1 MGIDFQAFAKGF
13 LDRSQVIMDENSDE
27 AKEYEKR
34 QRELAD
40 RNLGVISKRR
50 NTATAVLS
58 AAKGLS
64 NLGVSKAVI
73 KLAISTPGGLA
84 KLKKEIDTARSD
96 LGKDWDPKLIESFVN
111 LPDEFKNS
119 DALQQDGVSLK
130 DFVYNTHGLTT
141 PTLGPNL
148 DEVAESG
155 GKFSMFDNFFNKN
168 AMEDARTKLGNEMIY
183 GDMSV
188 AQINKL
194 SKQDEYSSQ
203 IEGAFLDYKNPKFIT
218 ADVSGSIR
226 KELESQKDD
235 WRTNNNADLL
245 KLADLRKLY
254 VDTLSNTVASDDN
267 ENLRIIS
274 ENERNYLKMRED
286 LTNSLRL
293 RLETITGPAIETYDE
308 DQFNTKI
315 GGYYKEILKID
326 TLPNVEGTIDTSS
339 KDLTEKGPKVAS
351 ISEQV
356 NETLKAFQ
364 VSPFPTPFQ
373 WEIVEELDLK
383 DDGTISTFKTE
394 VYVDKETGFMTVISR
409 DQNGDES
416 KVYKDTARNSEAT
429 EFARKNGFDIRKTI
443 DEVITSQKNIDPV
456 TVVSPLLSSTK
467 TALEDMGFKLN
478 IGPVPRSSADPS
490 QGVWN
495 KLNRSLGNIYDR
507 KTGEINERKF
517 GDFLTKQFPE
527 IKKMK
532 SKERDA
538 LIASLLSDASEST
551 EVLSTE
557 SNVVNDSVRD
567 RMRNKDALINNV
579 TNEEENELRT
589 GPEVT
594 SDFNLDGLGGSPNT
608 SDPIIKTVT
617 TDESIP
623 DNKPPALMAK
633 PESGTP
639 FIAPDSPEEPGK
651 PINLTN
657 LKEKQDAQKDL
668 SKLPPRSE
676 FMVEFGDEILE
687 ALLDRKNITVKN
699 VEAGRLGQLNNVLT
713 AWERKNKGKKISTK
727 DKKTIIKEYIRS
739 KGK

>member
-218 ADVSGSIR
+218 ADVSGTIR

-235 WRTNNNADLL
+235 WRTNNNADLT

-254 VDTLSNTVASDDN
+254 VGTLSKTVASDDN

-326 TLPNVEGTIDTSS
+326 TQPNVEATIGTASS
-339 KDLTEKGPKVAS
+339 DLDVTTTVPK
-351 ISEQV
+351 
-356 NETLKAFQ
+356 TL
-364 VSPFPTPFQ
+364 
-373 WEIVEELDLK
+373 EE
-383 DDGTISTFKTE
+383 ST
-394 VYVDKETGFMTVISR
+394 
-409 DQNGDES
+409 
-416 KVYKDTARNSEAT
+416 
-429 EFARKNGFDIRKTI
+429 KTI
-443 DEVITSQKNIDPV
+443 DLQLQRGALPNSYVVLDTGSETNGMKVEVYTNEDTGFATVIIRDQAGNIIKNMEDSDGNDEASRFLEKSPEMDFRARIKEYNASQIKIEPVITTSEVDGV
-456 TVVSPLLSSTK
+456 
-467 TALEDMGFKLN
+467 
-478 IGPVPRSSADPS
+478 SSAALTAAQTFFKDLNLTS
-490 QGVWN
+490 GIDKSELNSATRKYYDNITGKLDKEKIKREVLRWGN
-495 KLNRSLGNIYDR
+495 KH
-507 KTGEINERKF
+507 NEK
-517 GDFLTKQFPE
+517 
-527 IKKMK
+527 
-532 SKERDA
+532 
-538 LIASLLSDASEST
+538 ASEEDQVKVTSFAFGSNQLDELT
-551 EVLSTE
+551 DSIFNFLMNTQNSEVKTS
-557 SNVVNDSVRD
+557 SVL
-567 RMRNKDALINNV
+567 NEVPTLVSKKVTTSGDA
-579 TNEEENELRT
+579 
-589 GPEVT
+589 PEVT

-727 DKKTIIKEYIRS
+727 DKKTIIQEYIRS

>member
-218 ADVSGSIR
+218 ADVSGTIR

-235 WRTNNNADLL
+235 WRTNNNADLAE
-245 KLADLRKLY
+245 LADLRKLY
-254 VDTLSNTVASDDN
+254 VKTLTETIASDDN
-267 ENLRIIS
+267 ENLRIVS
-274 ENERNYLKMRED
+274 QNERNYLKKRED

-326 TLPNVEGTIDTSS
+326 TQPNVEATIGTASS
-339 KDLTEKGPKVAS
+339 DLTGESSLEISIEQQINDKVKS
-351 ISEQV
+351 RG
-356 NETLKAFQ
+356 FQ
-364 VSPFPTPFQ
+364 VSPYGTQYQ
-373 WEIVEELDLK
+373 WEIVEKLDLK
-383 DDGTISTFKTE
+383 GDKNISTFKTE
-394 VYVDKETGFMTVISR
+394 IYVDSKTGLMTVISK
-409 DQNGDES
+409 DQNGDVS
-416 KVYKDTARNSEAT
+416 QVWRDTEDSNEAT
-429 EFARKNGFDIRKTI
+429 RYAQKNGFDIRKTLA
-443 DEVITSQKNIDPV
+443 EVTTSQTKIDPV
-456 TVVSPLLSSTK
+456 ITTSKVEGV
-467 TALEDMGFKLN
+467 
-478 IGPVPRSSADPS
+478 SSAALTAAQTFFKDLNLTS
-490 QGVWN
+490 GIDKSELN
-495 KLNRSLGNIYDR
+495 SATRKYYDNITGKLD
-507 KTGEINERKF
+507 KEK
-517 GDFLTKQFPE
+517 
-527 IKKMK
+527 IK
-532 SKERDA
+532 R
-538 LIASLLSDASEST
+538 
-551 EVLSTE
+551 EVLRWGNKHNEKASDEDQVKVTSFAFG
-557 SNVVNDSVRD
+557 SNQLDELTDNIFNFLMNTQNSEVKTSSISNEVPTLVSKKVTTSG
-567 RMRNKDALINNV
+567 DA
-579 TNEEENELRT
+579 
-589 GPEVT
+589 PEVT

-623 DNKPPALMAK
+623 ESENPALMAK

>member
-13 LDRSQVIMDENSDE
+13 LDRSQVIMDENSEE

-64 NLGVSKAVI
+64 NLGVSKDVI

-84 KLKKEIDTARSD
+84 KLKKEIDTARAD

-119 DALQQDGVSLK
+119 DALQNDGVSLK

-188 AQINKL
+188 SQINKL

-203 IEGAFLDYKNPKFIT
+203 IEGAYLDYKSPKFIT

-226 KELESQKDD
+226 KELELQKDD
-235 WRTNNNADLL
+235 WRQTNAADLT
-245 KLADLRKLY
+245 KLAEARASY
-254 VDTLSNTVASDDN
+254 VDLINTTIASDTN
-267 ENLRIIS
+267 ENLRILADKK
-274 ENERNYLKMRED
+274 RDYFKKRED

-326 TLPNVEGTIDTSS
+326 TLPDVEGTISTTSS
-339 KDLTEKGPKVAS
+339 DLTKTGSKENVTVDKALSDVNFALQPGANLNSFIVKDIKGDS
-351 ISEQV
+351 
-356 NETLKAFQ
+356 T
-364 VSPFPTPFQ
+364 
-373 WEIVEELDLK
+373 
-383 DDGTISTFKTE
+383 GTITE
-394 VYVDKETGFMTVISR
+394 VYTNEETGFVTVIVR
-409 DQNGDES
+409 DPAGRILLNETDVAGD
-416 KVYKDTARNSEAT
+416 ARASSYLEGSPEVDFRARIK
-429 EFARKNGFDIRKTI
+429 EFNDSQTNLKT
-443 DEVITSQKNIDPV
+443 DPV
-456 TVVSPLLSSTK
+456 VVISPLLSSTK
-467 TALEDMGFKLN
+467 TALGDMGFKLN
-478 IGPVPRSSADPS
+478 IGPVPTSSADPN

-507 KTGEINERKF
+507 KTGEINERRF
-517 GDFLTKQFPE
+517 EVFLKKQFPE
-527 IKKMK
+527 IKKME

-538 LIASLLSDASEST
+538 LITSLLSDVSEST
-551 EVLSTE
+551 EVTGPPTA
-557 SNVVNDSVRD
+557 NGTVVNDDVRD
-567 RMRNKDALINNV
+567 RMRNQDALINNNTDEV
-579 TNEEENELRT
+579 ITST
-589 GPEVT
+589 DAPEVT
-594 SDFNLDGLGGSPNT
+594 SDLNLAGLGGKPNT
-608 SDPIIKTVT
+608 KAPIIKT

-623 DNKPPALMAK
+623 VDIKNPALMAK
-633 PESGTP
+633 PESEIP
-639 FIAPDSPEEPGK
+639 FKS
-651 PINLTN
+651 
-657 LKEKQDAQKDL
+657 KDFV
-668 SKLPPRSE
+668 PRSS

-687 ALLDRKNITVKN
+687 ELLDRKNITVKN

-727 DKKTIIKEYIRS
+727 DKKAIIKEYIES

>member
-13 LDRSQVIMDENSDE
+13 LDRSQVIMDENSEE

-64 NLGVSKAVI
+64 NLGVSKDVI

-84 KLKKEIDTARSD
+84 KLQTEINKARAD

-111 LPDEFKNS
+111 LPEEFKNS
-119 DALQQDGVSLK
+119 DALQDDGISLK

-168 AMEDARTKLGNEMIY
+168 AMENARTKLGNEMIY

-188 AQINKL
+188 SQINKL

-203 IEGAFLDYKNPKFIT
+203 IEGAYLDYKNPKFIT

-235 WRTNNNADLL
+235 WRANNGPALT
-245 KLADLRKLY
+245 KLAEARELY
-254 VDTLSNTVASDDN
+254 VDMIGSTIASNTN
-267 ENLRIIS
+267 ENLRILD
-274 ENERNYLKMRED
+274 RMKRDYLKKRED

-326 TLPNVEGTIDTSS
+326 TLPDVEGTISTTSRNLTKTGS
-339 KDLTEKGPKVAS
+339 KENVTVDKYLSDENFELQPRANLISFVVKDIKGDS
-351 ISEQV
+351 
-356 NETLKAFQ
+356 T
-364 VSPFPTPFQ
+364 
-373 WEIVEELDLK
+373 
-383 DDGTISTFKTE
+383 GTITE
-394 VYVDKETGFMTVISR
+394 VYTNEKTGFVTVIVR
-409 DQNGDES
+409 DPAGRIILNETDVAGD
-416 KVYKDTARNSEAT
+416 ARASSYLEGSPEIDFRAKIK
-429 EFARKNGFDIRKTI
+429 EFFDSQTNLKT
-443 DEVITSQKNIDPV
+443 DPV
-456 TVVSPLLSSTK
+456 VVISPLLSSTK
-467 TALEDMGFKLN
+467 TSLGDMGFKLN
-478 IGPVPRSSADPS
+478 IGPVPTSSADPN

-507 KTGEINERKF
+507 KTGEINERRF
-517 GDFLTKQFPE
+517 EVFLKKQFPE
-527 IKKMK
+527 IKKME

-538 LIASLLSDASEST
+538 LITSLLSDVSEST
-551 EVLSTE
+551 EVTGPPTA
-557 SNVVNDSVRD
+557 NGTVVNDDVRD
-567 RMRNKDALINNV
+567 RMRNQDALINNNTDEV
-579 TNEEENELRT
+579 ITST
-589 GPEVT
+589 DAPEVT
-594 SDFNLDGLGGSPNT
+594 SDLNLAGLGGKPNT
-608 SDPIIKTVT
+608 KAPIIKT

-623 DNKPPALMAK
+623 VDIKNPALMAK
-633 PESGTP
+633 PESEIP
-639 FIAPDSPEEPGK
+639 FKS
-651 PINLTN
+651 
-657 LKEKQDAQKDL
+657 KDFV
-668 SKLPPRSE
+668 PRSS

-687 ALLDRKNITVKN
+687 ELLDRKNITVKN

-727 DKKTIIKEYIRS
+727 DKKAIIKEYIES

>member
-254 VDTLSNTVASDDN
+254 VGTLSKTVASDDN

-326 TLPNVEGTIDTSS
+326 TQPNVEATIGTASS
-339 KDLTEKGPKVAS
+339 DLDVTTTVPK
-351 ISEQV
+351 
-356 NETLKAFQ
+356 TL
-364 VSPFPTPFQ
+364 
-373 WEIVEELDLK
+373 EE
-383 DDGTISTFKTE
+383 ST
-394 VYVDKETGFMTVISR
+394 
-409 DQNGDES
+409 
-416 KVYKDTARNSEAT
+416 
-429 EFARKNGFDIRKTI
+429 KTI
-443 DEVITSQKNIDPV
+443 DLQLQKGALPNSYVVLDTGSETNGMKVEVYTNEDTGFATVIIRDQAGNIIKNMKDSDGNDEASRFLEKSPDMDFRVRIKEYNETQTKIDPV
-456 TVVSPLLSSTK
+456 ITTSKVEGV
-467 TALEDMGFKLN
+467 
-478 IGPVPRSSADPS
+478 SSAALTAAQTFFKDLNLTS
-490 QGVWN
+490 GIDKSELNSATRKYYDNITGKLDKEKIKREVLRWGN
-495 KLNRSLGNIYDR
+495 KH
-507 KTGEINERKF
+507 NEK
-517 GDFLTKQFPE
+517 
-527 IKKMK
+527 
-532 SKERDA
+532 
-538 LIASLLSDASEST
+538 ASEEDQVKVTSFAFGSNQLDELT
-551 EVLSTE
+551 DNIFNFLMNTQNSEVKTSSI
-557 SNVVNDSVRD
+557 SNEVPTLVSKKVTTSG
-567 RMRNKDALINNV
+567 DA
-579 TNEEENELRT
+579 
-589 GPEVT
+589 PEVT
-594 SDFNLDGLGGSPNT
+594 SDFNLDGLGGSTNT

-623 DNKPPALMAK
+623 ESENPALMAK

>member
-13 LDRSQVIMDENSDE
+13 LDRSQVIMDENSEE

-64 NLGVSKAVI
+64 NLGVSKDVI

-84 KLKKEIDTARSD
+84 KLQKEIDTARAD

-119 DALQQDGVSLK
+119 DALQNDGVSLK

-188 AQINKL
+188 SQINKL

-203 IEGAFLDYKNPKFIT
+203 IEGAYLDYKYPKYIN
-218 ADVSGSIR
+218 AEASGSIR

-235 WRTNNNADLL
+235 WRTNNNAA
-245 KLADLRKLY
+245 LAELAKARALY
-254 VDTLSNTVASDDN
+254 VDTMGRTVASDTNRNLKILADN
-267 ENLRIIS
+267 KRD
-274 ENERNYLKMRED
+274 YFKKRED

-308 DQFNTKI
+308 DQFNKKI

-326 TLPNVEGTIDTSS
+326 TLPDVEGTSSTSS
-339 KDLTEKGPKVAS
+339 SDLTKTGSETKSTEEKLNDKVKS
-351 ISEQV
+351 MGF
-356 NETLKAFQ
+356 K
-364 VSPFPTPFQ
+364 VSPYSTQFQ
-373 WEIVEELDLK
+373 WEIAETLDLK
-383 DDGTISTFKTE
+383 GDGNTQIFKTE
-394 VYVDKETGFMTVISR
+394 IYVDDETGLMTVISK
-409 DQNGDES
+409 DQNGNVA
-416 KVYKDTARNSEAT
+416 KVYRDTASNSEAT
-429 EFARKNGFDIRKTI
+429 EFAQKNGFDIRQALE
-443 DEVITSQKNIDPV
+443 EVTTSLTKKEPV
-456 TVVSPLLSSTK
+456 TVISPLLSSTK
-467 TALEDMGFKLN
+467 TSLGDMGFKLN
-478 IGPVPRSSADPS
+478 IGPVPTSSADPN

-507 KTGEINERKF
+507 KTGEINERRF
-517 GDFLTKQFPE
+517 EVFLKKQFPE
-527 IKKMK
+527 IKEME
-532 SKERDA
+532 SKDRDA
-538 LIASLLSDASEST
+538 LIVSLLNDVSAST
-551 EVLSTE
+551 EVAGPPTA
-557 SNVVNDSVRD
+557 NGTVVNDDVRD
-567 RMRNKDALINNV
+567 RMRNQDALINNDTDEV
-579 TNEEENELRT
+579 ITST
-589 GPEVT
+589 DAPEVT
-594 SDFNLDGLGGSPNT
+594 SELNLNGLGGRPNT
-608 SDPIIKTVT
+608 KTPIINTAN
-617 TDESIP
+617 ESIP
-623 DNKPPALMAK
+623 VDIKNPALMAK
-633 PESGTP
+633 PESEIP
-639 FIAPDSPEEPGK
+639 FKSEDFV
-651 PINLTN
+651 
-657 LKEKQDAQKDL
+657 
-668 SKLPPRSE
+668 PRSS

-727 DKKTIIKEYIRS
+727 DKKAIIQEYIRS